1 MPRIRTAHKF
11 TERQRTG
18 DVLTDEFVDFKSLL
32 LSSDVLKG
40 LSSSG
45 FERPS
50 PIQLKAIPL
59 GRCGLDL
66 IAQAKSGTGKT
77 CVFTVIALESL
88 LLDQNTTQVLI
99 LAPTREIAVQI
110 KDVISAVGSQMNQLV
125 CHAFIGGLPVEE
137 DKKLLKKASHIV
149 VGTPG
154 RIKSLIENGFLKTD
168 SVRLF
173 ILDEADK
180 LLEDNFQEQ
189 INWIF
194 SSLPPNKQVMAFSAT
209 YPEYLAKHLTLYMR
223 EPTFV
228 RLNANDPTL
237 QGIKQFYQV
246 VSFHP
251 LPHKTFEEKILRLL
265 KLLSSVSFNQCLVFS
280 NYQIRAQSSQSQS
293 QRLKAIEKL
302 KEFKCRVLI
311 STDLTS
317 RGIDAEHVN
326 LVVNMDVPRD
336 HETYLHRIGRAGR
349 FGTQGIGVTFVAKG
363 EEEKLFKKM
372 EETIGVTID
381 ALPDPIPQFLCTNE
395 TPKGLSSKSVQPCL
409 ATVDIDIMKKSSAK
423 KSDDLVKLHSL
434 QPNTMQNPARFSDEF
449 GCNADN
455 NKIGMEQER
464 CVLKTAGDI
473 ENKSEVCL
481 KQNEMAPE
489 CGKCDTDK
497 NSPSKTEN
505 VEQGTSDVQQK
516 VQARSLSSLQ
526 GSSTCENCYGAE
538 RVENSQSTHTV
549 TQNNSGGRVDDD
561 DDDDE
566 EEDDDDSDN
575 GNSDDGEGIPGYK
588 TVNGTCAVKIEKK
601 QVFPHNADEKFHS
614 SLAGEIMTAD
624 FFTKLQGLNF
634 ESCPEIETLRAECK
648 PHLAPAGDNE
658 SRVSKTKHAGNNKLP
673 PLSVEGKDLSKT
685 LSTYERLKDMNLEL
699 EVTSEEL
706 SDEYDI
712 MHDSKFDTATDNNS
726 HLPSVE
732 EFERYFEKYLKNG
745 PSFEQHNP
753 HSSDS
758 ITSGMDS
765 DTEDD
770 DGTQSSSDSDDEGE
784 SNSIDEMLVEHFHS
798 VPCNYVSKSISPYEF
813 PKSSNSGL
821 HIGPNRLET
830 LTERP
835 SEVPQRL
842 DSLQGSYNENTE
854 NSIFENHPSCV
865 ICYDKSCDC
874 QLKQCWPDHFS
885 TTNFNWHE
893 TSSNDWLNSG
903 TRRLPPSSQQY
914 FHQPYDQDSQWNLS
928 WYNAYHRQVDYIKQF
943 VSLSRGCAFVQVKE
957 RSHWA

>member
-110 KDVISAVGSQMNQLV
+110 KDVISAVGSQMNELV

-149 VGTPG
+149 VGTP
-154 RIKSLIENGFLKTD
+154 
-168 SVRLF
+168 
-173 ILDEADK
+173 
-180 LLEDNFQEQ
+180 
-189 INWIF
+189 
-194 SSLPPNKQVMAFSAT
+194 
-209 YPEYLAKHLTLYMR
+209 
-223 EPTFV
+223 
-228 RLNANDPTL
+228 
-237 QGIKQFYQV
+237 GIKQFYQV

-280 NYQIRAQSSQSQS
+280 NYQIRAQSLCNTLHLKGWPSVFIAGSQSQS

-326 LVVNMDVPRD
+326 LVVNMDVPWD

-395 TPKGLSSKSVQPCL
+395 TSKGLSSKSVQPCL

-434 QPNTMQNPARFSDEF
+434 QPNTMQNPARCSDEF

-497 NSPSKTEN
+497 NSPSKSEN

-516 VQARSLSSLQ
+516 VQALSLSSLQ

-538 RVENSQSTHTV
+538 RVENSQGTHTV
-549 TQNNSGGRVDDD
+549 TQNNSGGRVDD

-658 SRVSKTKHAGNNKLP
+658 SHVSKTKHAGNNKLP
-673 PLSVEGKDLSKT
+673 PLSVEGKDLFKT

-821 HIGPNRLET
+821 HIGPNGLET

-842 DSLQGSYNENTE
+842 DSLQGSCNENTE

-874 QLKQCWPDHFS
+874 QLKHCWPDHFS
-885 TTNFNWHE
+885 TTNFNWRE

>member
-110 KDVISAVGSQMNQLV
+110 KDVISAVGSQMNELV

-149 VGTPG
+149 VGTP
-154 RIKSLIENGFLKTD
+154 
-168 SVRLF
+168 
-173 ILDEADK
+173 
-180 LLEDNFQEQ
+180 
-189 INWIF
+189 
-194 SSLPPNKQVMAFSAT
+194 
-209 YPEYLAKHLTLYMR
+209 
-223 EPTFV
+223 
-228 RLNANDPTL
+228 
-237 QGIKQFYQV
+237 GIKQFYQV

-280 NYQIRAQSSQSQS
+280 NYQIRAQSLCNTLHLKGWPSVFIAGSQSQS

-326 LVVNMDVPRD
+326 LVVNMDVPWD

-395 TPKGLSSKSVQPCL
+395 TSKGLSSKSVQPCL

-434 QPNTMQNPARFSDEF
+434 QPNTMQNPARCSDEF

-497 NSPSKTEN
+497 NSPSKSEN

-516 VQARSLSSLQ
+516 VQALSLSSLQ

-538 RVENSQSTHTV
+538 RVENSQGTHTV
-549 TQNNSGGRVDDD
+549 TQNNSGGRVDD

-658 SRVSKTKHAGNNKLP
+658 SHVSKTKHAGNNKLP
-673 PLSVEGKDLSKT
+673 PLSVEGKDLFKT

-821 HIGPNRLET
+821 HIGPNGLET

-835 SEVPQRL
+835 SEVPQHL
-842 DSLQGSYNENTE
+842 DSLQGSCNENTE

-874 QLKQCWPDHFS
+874 QLKHCWPDHFS
-885 TTNFNWHE
+885 TTNFNWRE

>member
-110 KDVISAVGSQMNQLV
+110 KDVISAVGSQMNELV
-125 CHAFIGGLPVEE
+125 CHAFIGGLPVED
-137 DKKLLKKASHIV
+137 DKKLLKKACHIV

-251 LPHKTFEEKILRLL
+251 LPHKTFEEKISRLL

-280 NYQIRAQSSQSQS
+280 NYQIRAQSLCNTLHMKGWPSVFIAGSQSQS

-395 TPKGLSSKSVQPCL
+395 TSKGLSSKSVQPCL
-409 ATVDIDIMKKSSAK
+409 ATVDIDIMKKSSTK
-423 KSDDLVKLHSL
+423 KSDALVKLDSL
-434 QPNTMQNPARFSDEF
+434 QPNTVQNPARCSDEF
-449 GCNADN
+449 GCNANN
-455 NKIGMEQER
+455 NKIEMEQER
-464 CVLKTAGDI
+464 CVLETAGDI
-473 ENKSEVCL
+473 ENKSEVCV

-489 CGKCDTDK
+489 CGKCDSDK

-516 VQARSLSSLQ
+516 VQAQSLSSLQ

-538 RVENSQSTHTV
+538 WVENSQSTHTV
-549 TQNNSGGRVDDD
+549 TQNNSGRRV

-566 EEDDDDSDN
+566 EEDDDNSDN
-575 GNSDDGEGIPGYK
+575 GNYSDDGEG
-588 TVNGTCAVKIEKK
+588 NGTCAVKMERK
-601 QVFPHNADEKFHS
+601 QVSPHNADEKLHS
-614 SLAGEIMTAD
+614 SLAGEIMAAD

-634 ESCPEIETLRAECK
+634 EPCPEI
-648 PHLAPAGDNE
+648 APAGDNE
-658 SRVSKTKHAGNNKLP
+658 SRGSQTKHAGNNKLP
-673 PLSVEGKDLSKT
+673 PLSVEGKELSKT
-685 LSTYERLKDMNLEL
+685 LSTNERLKDVNLEL

-712 MHDSKFDTATDNNS
+712 LHDSKFDTATDDNG

-745 PSFEQHNP
+745 PSFEQHNA

-765 DTEDD
+765 DTEDGN
-770 DGTQSSSDSDDEGE
+770 GTQSSSDSDDEGE
-784 SNSIDEMLVEHFHS
+784 GNSIDEMLVEDFHS
-798 VPCNYVSKSISPYEF
+798 VPWNYVSKSISPYEF

-821 HIGPNRLET
+821 HIGLNGLET

-835 SEVPQRL
+835 SEVPQHR
-842 DSLQGSYNENTE
+842 DSLQGTYNENTE

-865 ICYDKSCDC
+865 ICSDKSCKC
-874 QLKQCWPDHFS
+874 QLKQCWPDHFN

-893 TSSNDWLNSG
+893 TSSNDWLYSG
-903 TRRLPPSSQQY
+903 TRRLPPSSQ
-914 FHQPYDQDSQWNLS
+914 QPYDQDSQWNLS

-943 VSLSRGCAFVQVKE
+943 VSLSRGCACVQVKE
-957 RSHWA
+957 RTHWA